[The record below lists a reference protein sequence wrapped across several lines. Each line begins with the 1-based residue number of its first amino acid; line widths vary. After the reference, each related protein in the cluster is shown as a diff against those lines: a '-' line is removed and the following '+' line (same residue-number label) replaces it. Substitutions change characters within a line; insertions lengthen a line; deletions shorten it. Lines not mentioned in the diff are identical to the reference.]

1 MKKWREWAQGYAFI
15 SLWLIGFLVF
25 TLVPMVYSFYLS
37 LTEWDFIGEP
47 RFIGLQN
54 YIDILTKDEAIRKA
68 LFNTFYY
75 TVFSVPMR
83 LALALLI
90 AIMLIKPYRGA
101 KAMRVLFYL
110 PGIISGVAIST
121 VWTKLFD
128 PYYGAIN
135 DILSRF
141 GIPAIGWINDVKWAM
156 PSIILMNLMYIGTPM
171 VVFIAGL
178 KDIPQ
183 QLYEVA
189 KLDGASSFNRFVH
202 ITLPMM
208 SPILFYNLIMQIIQ
222 SFQVFTNVY
231 MMTNGGPANSTM
243 VYVLYLY
250 QNAFQ
255 YLRMGYG
262 SALAWVLF
270 IIILAL
276 TLVVFRTSDWVYF
289 EGKEDRK

>member
-1 MKKWREWAQGYAFI
+1 MRKKREWIEGYGFI
-15 SLWLIGFLVF
+15 SLWLLGFLVF
-25 TLVPMVYSFYLS
+25 TLVPMIYSFYLS
-37 LTEWDFIGEP
+37 LTEWDFIGDP
-47 RFIGLQN
+47 KFIGLKN
-54 YIDILTKDEAIRKA
+54 YIDIFTKDENIWTAI
-68 LFNTFYY
+68 FNTFYY
-75 TVFSVPMR
+75 TIFQVPLR
-83 LALALLI
+83 LILALIVAMLLI
-90 AIMLIKPYRGA
+90 QPYRGSN
-101 KAMRVLFYL
+101 AMRVLFYL

-141 GIPAIGWINDVKWAM
+141 GIPAIGWINDVDWAM

-189 KLDGASSFNRFVH
+189 KLDGANGWSRFFH

-231 MMTNGGPANSTM
+231 MMTNGGPANSTL

-262 SALAWVLF
+262 SALAWILF
-270 IIILAL
+270 AIILVL
-276 TLVVFRTSDWVYF
+276 TLVIFRHSSWVYF
-289 EGKEDRK
+289 EGKEEK

>member
-1 MKKWREWAQGYAFI
+1 MKKRREWLEGYAFI
-15 SLWLIGFLVF
+15 SLWLIGFLIF
-25 TLVPMVYSFYLS
+25 TLIPMVYSFYLS

-47 RFIGLQN
+47 QFVGLQN
-54 YIDILTKDEAIRKA
+54 YIDIFTRDSTIHVA

-75 TVFSVPMR
+75 TVFQVPLR
-83 LALALLI
+83 LILALIVAML
-90 AIMLIKPYRGA
+90 LIKPYCGSNG
-101 KAMRVLFYL
+101 MRALFYL
-110 PGIISGVAIST
+110 PGIISGVAVST

-141 GIPAIGWINDVKWAM
+141 GIPAIGWINDVHWAM

-189 KLDGASSFNRFVH
+189 ELDGANPWSKFAH

-231 MMTNGGPANSTM
+231 MMTNGGPANSTL

-262 SALAWVLF
+262 SALAWILFAIVLV
-270 IIILAL
+270 L
-276 TLVVFRTSDWVYF
+276 TLVVFKTSSWVYF
-289 EGKEDRK
+289 EGKEEK

>member
-1 MKKWREWAQGYAFI
+1 MRKKREWLSGYGFI

-25 TLVPMVYSFYLS
+25 TLVPMFYSFYLS
-37 LTEWDFIGEP
+37 LTEWDFIGDP
-47 RFIGLQN
+47 TYIGFRN
-54 YIDILTKDEAIRKA
+54 YIDILTKDETFRKA
-68 LFNTFYY
+68 LINTVIY
-75 TVFSVPMR
+75 TIFQVPLR
-83 LALALLI
+83 LLLALI
-90 AIMLIKPYRGA
+90 VAIMLTKPYKGSN
-101 KAMRVLFYL
+101 AMRALFYL
-110 PGIISGVAIST
+110 PGIISGVAVST

-135 DILSRF
+135 DILARF
-141 GIPAIGWINDVKWAM
+141 GIPAIGWINDVNWAM
-156 PSIILMNLMYIGTPM
+156 PSIILMNLMYIGSPM
-171 VVFIAGL
+171 VVFIAGI

-189 KLDGASSFNRFVH
+189 EVDGASPWSRFLH

-231 MMTNGGPANSTM
+231 MMTNGGPANSTL

-262 SALAWVLF
+262 SALAWILFVIVL
-270 IIILAL
+270 IL
-276 TLVVFRTSDWVYF
+276 TLVVFRTSGWVYF
-289 EGKEDRK
+289 EGKEEK